1 MKYFKGVSNLAFTYG
16 ESSHDND
23 LPTYSD
29 INYVR
34 LNIDN
39 KTIWSCIII
48 FLNGGPIAYWT
59 SPQLGPSL
67 VVQGQWIVH

>member
-59 SPQLGPSL
+59 SQQLGPSL